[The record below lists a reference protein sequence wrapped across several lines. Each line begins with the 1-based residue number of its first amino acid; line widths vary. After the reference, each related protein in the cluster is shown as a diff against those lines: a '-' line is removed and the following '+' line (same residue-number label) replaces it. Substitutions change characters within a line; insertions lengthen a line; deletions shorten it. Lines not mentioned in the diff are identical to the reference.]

1 MTNVKKSK
9 QKNTVG
15 NKVKKTNTNKN
26 KNNNNNKNNNKNKQN
41 KINNNNNN
49 NNNKNNKNNDSN
61 NKNNINIK
69 KKILKKVENNK
80 SLKVISS
87 NKNKNILNNLKKEEE
102 KVNDNNNNNSN
113 NDILIQQQQNREKED
128 ITNEDDD
135 EKYNLWNPKPT
146 NSSVSTSTTTKSKSL
161 KTTDLQNEMSEKLK
175 GSRFRWLNETL
186 YTTHSKEAFKEFSE
200 DRSLFDQ
207 YHSGFK
213 SQVESWPIN
222 PLDLMIDDLS
232 SIKQRKRIA
241 DLGCG
246 EAKLAERLQHK
257 HTIQS
262 FDLVAVNDR
271 VTACDISNLPLKN
284 ESIDIAVFCLSLMGT
299 NFIDFIIEAERV
311 LVKGGL
317 LKIAEIESRIT
328 DINAFTN
335 EIQQHGFNL
344 IKKNEQ
350 NQYFTLFEFSKLQ
363 KKDQQ
368 FMRSLK
374 QYQKLK
380 QQQGTNEPVLKP
392 CLYKKR

>member
-1 MTNVKKSK
+1 MTNTKKSK

-26 KNNNNNKNNNKNKQN
+26 NNNKNNNKNKQN
-41 KINNNNNN
+41 N
-49 NNNKNNKNNDSN
+49 NNNKNNKNNKNDSNNKNNTNN

-69 KKILKKVENNK
+69 NKNLKKVENNK

-87 NKNKNILNNLKKEEE
+87 NKNKNILNNLKKEE
-102 KVNDNNNNNSN
+102 KVNS

-146 NSSVSTSTTTKSKSL
+146 SSVSVSVSSSSKSKSL

-213 SQVESWPIN
+213 SQVETWPIN
-222 PLDLMIDDLS
+222 PLDLIIDDLS

-262 FDLVAVNDR
+262 FDLVAVNER

-380 QQQGTNEPVLKP
+380 KQQATNEPVLKP

>member
-1 MTNVKKSK
+1 MKKE
-9 QKNTVG
+9 
-15 NKVKKTNTNKN
+15 
-26 KNNNNNKNNNKNKQN
+26 
-41 KINNNNNN
+41 I
-49 NNNKNNKNNDSN
+49 
-61 NKNNINIK
+61 
-69 KKILKKVENNK
+69 
-80 SLKVISS
+80 
-87 NKNKNILNNLKKEEE
+87 NKNILNSLKEEE
-102 KVNDNNNNNSN
+102 VDYNKNNEN
-113 NDILIQQQQNREKED
+113 LIQQQQQQNREKED

-135 EKYNLWNPKPT
+135 EKYNLWNPKPI
-146 NSSVSTSTTTKSKSL
+146 SSSSSSSSSTSKSKSL
-161 KTTDLQNEMSEKLK
+161 KTTDLQKEMSEKLK

-186 YTTHSKEAFKEFSE
+186 YTSHSKDAFKEFSE
-200 DRSLFDQ
+200 DKSLFDQ

-222 PLDLMIDDLS
+222 PLDLIIDDLS

-262 FDLVAVNDR
+262 FDLVAINDR

-299 NFIDFIIEAERV
+299 NFIDFIVEAERI

-350 NQYFTLFEFSKLQ
+350 HQYFTLFEFSKLQ
-363 KKDQQ
+363 QKDQQ

-380 QQQGTNEPVLKP
+380 KQQGTDEPVLKP

>member
-1 MTNVKKSK
+1 MKKEI
-9 QKNTVG
+9 
-15 NKVKKTNTNKN
+15 NKD
-26 KNNNNNKNNNKNKQN
+26 NNNNNNNSKNNNK
-41 KINNNNNN
+41 NNNNNN
-49 NNNKNNKNNDSN
+49 NNTNNNKN
-61 NKNNINIK
+61 
-69 KKILKKVENNK
+69 KILKKNENNK

-87 NKNKNILNNLKKEEE
+87 NTNKNILNSFKEEKIE
-102 KVNDNNNNNSN
+102 NNNNNQL
-113 NDILIQQQQNREKED
+113 LIQKQNRERED
-128 ITNEDDD
+128 ITNEEDD
-135 EKYNLWNPKPT
+135 EKYNLWNPKPI
-146 NSSVSTSTTTKSKSL
+146 SSSSTSSTSSKSL
-161 KTTDLQNEMSEKLK
+161 ETTELQNEMSEKLK

-186 YTTHSKEAFKEFSE
+186 YTSHSKEAFKEFSE

-222 PLDLMIDDLS
+222 PLDLIIEDLS

-257 HTIQS
+257 HSIQS
-262 FDLVAVNDR
+262 FDLVAINER
-271 VTACDISNLPLKN
+271 VTACDISSLPLKN

-299 NFIDFIIEAERV
+299 NFIDFIVEAERI

-344 IKKNEQ
+344 IKKNEK

-363 KKDQQ
+363 KKDGQ
-368 FMRSLK
+368 FMKSLK

-380 QQQGTNEPVLKP
+380 KQQSNHDPVLKP

>member
-1 MTNVKKSK
+1 MTNTKKSK

-26 KNNNNNKNNNKNKQN
+26 NNNNNNNNNKNKQN
-41 KINNNNNN
+41 KINNK
-49 NNNKNNKNNDSN
+49 NNKNNKNNDSN
-61 NKNNINIK
+61 NKNNNTNNKNNINIK
-69 KKILKKVENNK
+69 NKNLKKVENNK

-87 NKNKNILNNLKKEEE
+87 NKNKNILNNLKKEE
-102 KVNDNNNNNSN
+102 KVNS

-146 NSSVSTSTTTKSKSL
+146 SSVSVSSSKSSKSL

-222 PLDLMIDDLS
+222 PLDLIIDDLS

-262 FDLVAVNDR
+262 FDLVAVNER

-380 QQQGTNEPVLKP
+380 KQQATNEPVLKP

>member
-1 MTNVKKSK
+1 MKKEI
-9 QKNTVG
+9 
-15 NKVKKTNTNKN
+15 NTNKN
-26 KNNNNNKNNNKNKQN
+26 NNINNKNKN
-41 KINNNNNN
+41 
-49 NNNKNNKNNDSN
+49 
-61 NKNNINIK
+61 
-69 KKILKKVENNK
+69 LKKNEHNK

-87 NKNKNILNNLKKEEE
+87 NKNKNILNSLKEEVDYN
-102 KVNDNNNNNSN
+102 KNNEN
-113 NDILIQQQQNREKED
+113 LIQQQQQQNREKED

-135 EKYNLWNPKPT
+135 EKYNLWNPKPI
-146 NSSVSTSTTTKSKSL
+146 SSLSSSTSTSKSL
-161 KTTDLQNEMSEKLK
+161 KTTDLQKEMSEKLK

-186 YTTHSKEAFKEFSE
+186 YTSHSKDAFKEFSE
-200 DRSLFDQ
+200 DKSLFDQ

-222 PLDLMIDDLS
+222 PLDLIIDDLS

-262 FDLVAVNDR
+262 FDLVAINDR

-299 NFIDFIIEAERV
+299 NFIDFIVEAERI

-350 NQYFTLFEFSKLQ
+350 HQYFTLFEFSKLQ
-363 KKDQQ
+363 QKDQQ

-380 QQQGTNEPVLKP
+380 KQQGTDEPVLKP